1 MYRYDEFDERFV
13 NERVAQFRRQ
23 VKRRIEGE
31 LTEDQFRPLRL
42 MNGLYLQLH
51 AYMLRINVPY
61 GTLSSK
67 QMRKFA
73 YIART
78 YDKNFGHFT
87 TRQNIQYNWI
97 KLEDTPDILQHLA
110 DVEVTGIQS
119 SGNCVRNITS
129 DQYAGRAK
137 DELADPRVYCEL
149 LRQYSFL
156 HPEFSYLPRKF
167 KIAVTGSP
175 NDRAAVAVH
184 DIGLRMH
191 KNEQGEIGFEVLVG
205 GGLGRTPYIGHTIR
219 KWLAPE
225 HLLSYV
231 ESILRVYNMQGR
243 RDNIHKARIKII
255 VNQMGIDKY
264 RELVDKEWELTKD
277 GALKVPDEEV
287 ARINAYFAPPQ
298 YEQLDGPDRS
308 ARQAA
313 RRRPRVRA
321 LDARQ
326 RRRAQGAGLR
336 DRQPVAEGARQG
348 ARRHHGRQD
357 GRRRRSRRPLQPRRD
372 PREPPAESRA
382 RRRQAVRAATS
393 CGTSSTALE
402 LATPNLGLLSDI
414 ICCPGLDYCALANA
428 RSIPIAQDISRAFTD
443 LDELQKIGQ
452 FTINISGCMNACGHH
467 HVGHIGILG
476 VDKRGQEFFQL
487 TLGGSS
493 DQHAS
498 LGDRLGPGLPQAE
511 VPAAIRKIVDA
522 YLVIRQQN
530 ERFLDTY
537 RRVGIEPFKSCR
549 LRRRKPGGLMALIKN
564 GELVTSSFVD
574 ASAAEAIPPA
584 GPVIVSLQQWK
595 AHRDDLLARGTP
607 LGIRLHSDQS
617 PELIAADVPHFAL
630 VALEFPKFRD
640 GRAYSYARLL
650 RERYGFKGELRAV
663 GEVLLEQLFF
673 MLRTGF
679 DAFELQSADPL
690 ERLPHGARGFLGV
703 VSADGGR
710 PADGDAATPHE
721 ALDRANP
728 CPSSSHKLVT
738 SGFIE

>member
-1 MYRYDEFDERFV
+1 MYRYDEFDARFV

-23 VKRRIEGE
+23 VNRRLAGE

-51 AYMLRINVPY
+51 AYMLRVNIPY

-78 YDKNFGHFT
+78 YDRNFGHFT

-97 KLEDTPDILQHLA
+97 KLQEVPDILQHLA

-119 SGNCVRNITS
+119 SGNCVRNITA

-205 GGLGRTPYIGHTIR
+205 GGLGRTPYIGQTIR
-219 KWLAPE
+219 KWLHPS

-231 ESILRVYNMQGR
+231 ESILRIYNMQGR

-264 RELVDKEWELTKD
+264 RELVEQDFEFTKD
-277 GALKVPDEEV
+277 GPLKVPDEEV
-287 ARINAYFAPPQ
+287 ARIDAYFAPPQ
-298 YEQLDGPDRS
+298 YEQLEDQTALLAKLRSGDRAFDRWVRGNVVEHKVPGYAIVNLS
-308 ARQAA
+308 LKAPGKAPGDLTADKMDAVADLADRYSMGEIRVTHRQNL
-313 RRRPRVRA
+313 VFVDVKQSE
-321 LDARQ
+321 LYE
-326 RRRAQGAGLR
+326 LWHKL
-336 DRQPVAEGARQG
+336 VE
-348 ARRHHGRQD
+348 
-357 GRRRRSRRPLQPRRD
+357 
-372 PREPPAESRA
+372 
-382 RRRQAVRAATS
+382 
-393 CGTSSTALE
+393 LE

-414 ICCPGLDYCALANA
+414 ICCPGLDFCALANA

-443 LDELQKIGQ
+443 LDELQRIGQ

-511 VPAAIRKIVDA
+511 VPAAIRKIVDT
-522 YLVIRQQN
+522 YLVVREQH

-537 RRVGIEPFKSCR
+537 RRVGIEPFKS
-549 LRRRKPGGLMALIKN
+549 AVY
-564 GELVTSSFVD
+564 GEESQ
-574 ASAAEAIPPA
+574 AA
-584 GPVIVSLQQWK
+584 
-595 AHRDDLLARGTP
+595 
-607 LGIRLHSDQS
+607 
-617 PELIAADVPHFAL
+617 
-630 VALEFPKFRD
+630 
-640 GRAYSYARLL
+640 
-650 RERYGFKGELRAV
+650 
-663 GEVLLEQLFF
+663 
-673 MLRTGF
+673 
-679 DAFELQSADPL
+679 
-690 ERLPHGARGFLGV
+690 
-703 VSADGGR
+703 
-710 PADGDAATPHE
+710 
-721 ALDRANP
+721 
-728 CPSSSHKLVT
+728 
-738 SGFIE
+738 

>member
-13 NERVAQFRRQ
+13 HERVAQFRRQ
-23 VKRRIEGE
+23 VNRRIGGE

-61 GTLSSK
+61 GTLASK

-191 KNEQGEIGFEVLVG
+191 KNEQGQLGFEVLVG
-205 GGLGRTPYIGHTIR
+205 GGLGRTPYIGQTIR

-231 ESILRVYNMQGR
+231 ESILRIYNMQGR

-264 RELVDKEWELTKD
+264 RELVDQDWEFTKN
-277 GALKVPDEEV
+277 GALKIPDDEV
-287 ARINAYFAPPQ
+287 ARINAYFAAPQ
-298 YEQLDGPDRS
+298 YEKLEDRTAAIAALRAGDRAFDRWVRGNVVEHKVPGYAIVNIS
-308 ARQAA
+308 LKAPGKVPGDITADKMDAVADLADRYSMGEIRVTHRQNL
-313 RRRPRVRA
+313 V
-321 LDARQ
+321 LVDVKQ
-326 RRRAQGAGLR
+326 
-336 DRQPVAEGARQG
+336 AELHELWQKLA
-348 ARRHHGRQD
+348 
-357 GRRRRSRRPLQPRRD
+357 
-372 PREPPAESRA
+372 
-382 RRRQAVRAATS
+382 
-393 CGTSSTALE
+393 ALE

-414 ICCPGLDYCALANA
+414 ICCPGLDFCALANA

-476 VDKRGQEFFQL
+476 VDKRGEEFFQL

-498 LGDRLGPGLPQAE
+498 LGDRLGPGLPQAQ
-511 VPAAIRKIVDA
+511 VPAAIRKIVDT
-522 YLVIRQQN
+522 YLVIREQN

-537 RRVGIEPFKSCR
+537 RRVGIDPFKS
-549 LRRRKPGGLMALIKN
+549 AVY
-564 GELVTSSFVD
+564 GEESR
-574 ASAAEAIPPA
+574 AA
-584 GPVIVSLQQWK
+584 
-595 AHRDDLLARGTP
+595 
-607 LGIRLHSDQS
+607 
-617 PELIAADVPHFAL
+617 
-630 VALEFPKFRD
+630 
-640 GRAYSYARLL
+640 
-650 RERYGFKGELRAV
+650 
-663 GEVLLEQLFF
+663 
-673 MLRTGF
+673 
-679 DAFELQSADPL
+679 
-690 ERLPHGARGFLGV
+690 
-703 VSADGGR
+703 
-710 PADGDAATPHE
+710 
-721 ALDRANP
+721 
-728 CPSSSHKLVT
+728 
-738 SGFIE
+738 

>member
-13 NERVAQFRRQ
+13 HERVAQFRRQ
-23 VKRRIEGE
+23 VQRRIAGE

-73 YIART
+73 FIARN

-97 KLEDTPDILQHLA
+97 KLEQTPDILQHLA

-119 SGNCVRNITS
+119 SGNCVRNITA

-137 DELADPRVYCEL
+137 DELADPRPYCEL

-167 KIAVTGSP
+167 KIAITGSP

-184 DIGLRMH
+184 DIGMRMH
-191 KNEQGEIGFEVLVG
+191 KNEQGEIGFEILVG
-205 GGLGRTPYIGHTIR
+205 GGLGRTPYIGQTIR

-231 ESILRVYNMQGR
+231 EAILRVYNMHGR

-264 RELVDKEWELTKD
+264 RELVDKEWELTKN
-277 GALKVPDEEV
+277 GALKVPDEEI
-287 ARINAYFAPPQ
+287 ARIDAYFAPPQ
-298 YEQLDGPDRS
+298 YETLAD
-308 ARQAA
+308 
-313 RRRPRVRA
+313 
-321 LDARQ
+321 
-326 RRRAQGAGLR
+326 
-336 DRQPVAEGARQG
+336 E
-348 ARRHHGRQD
+348 
-357 GRRRRSRRPLQPRRD
+357 
-372 PREPPAESRA
+372 
-382 RRRQAVRAATS
+382 
-393 CGTSSTALE
+393 TALLAKLRSGDKAFDRWVRGNVVDHKVPGYAIVNVSLKCTGKAPGDITADQMDAVADLADRYSLGE
-402 LATPNLGLLSDI
+402 IRVSHRQNLVLVDVKQSELYELWHKLVELTLATPNLGLLTDI
-414 ICCPGLDYCALANA
+414 ICCPGLDFCALANA

-476 VDKRGQEFFQL
+476 VDKRNEEFFQL

-493 DQHAS
+493 DQRAS

-511 VPAAIRKIVDA
+511 VPTAIRKIVDK
-522 YLVIRQQN
+522 YLVVREHG

-537 RRVGIEPFKSCR
+537 RRVGIEPFKSAVY
-549 LRRRKPGGLMALIKN
+549 GA
-564 GELVTSSFVD
+564 ESQ
-574 ASAAEAIPPA
+574 AA
-584 GPVIVSLQQWK
+584 
-595 AHRDDLLARGTP
+595 
-607 LGIRLHSDQS
+607 
-617 PELIAADVPHFAL
+617 
-630 VALEFPKFRD
+630 
-640 GRAYSYARLL
+640 
-650 RERYGFKGELRAV
+650 
-663 GEVLLEQLFF
+663 
-673 MLRTGF
+673 
-679 DAFELQSADPL
+679 
-690 ERLPHGARGFLGV
+690 
-703 VSADGGR
+703 
-710 PADGDAATPHE
+710 
-721 ALDRANP
+721 
-728 CPSSSHKLVT
+728 
-738 SGFIE
+738 